1 MNFFNVEKYF
11 VFYQEGAQELS
22 KLKAVDKENKPM
34 KRIGSILNALK
45 KSPISR
51 SGTFIF
57 MLQIFMYM
65 YMYFQ
70 MKTLLK
76 SMKFYED
83 IF

>member
-1 MNFFNVEKYF
+1 MYEFFNVEKYF
-11 VFYQEGAQELS
+11 VFYQEGAQESS
-22 KLKAVDKENKPM
+22 KSKAVDKENKPM

-65 YMYFQ
+65 YFQ
-70 MKTLLK
+70 NENFIKVNEIL
-76 SMKFYED
+76 
-83 IF
+83 

>member
-1 MNFFNVEKYF
+1 MNFLMWKNIL
-11 VFYQEGAQELS
+11 FYQEGAQESS

-65 YMYFQ
+65 YFQ
-70 MKTLLK
+70 NENFIKVNEIL
-76 SMKFYED
+76 
-83 IF
+83 

>member
-1 MNFFNVEKYF
+1 MYEFFNVEKYF
-11 VFYQEGAQELS
+11 VFYQEGAQESS
-22 KLKAVDKENKPM
+22 KSKAVDKENKPM

-65 YMYFQ
+65 YFQ

>member
-1 MNFFNVEKYF
+1 MNFLMWKNIL
-11 VFYQEGAQELS
+11 FYQEGAQESS
-22 KLKAVDKENKPM
+22 KSKAVDKENKPM

-65 YMYFQ
+65 YFQ
-70 MKTLLK
+70 NENFIKVNEIL
-76 SMKFYED
+76 
-83 IF
+83 